1 MRIAVHKY
9 IDIAYLKR
17 YDLSM
22 RNTLSRLVL
31 FSFLVINI
39 LSSCSKS
46 YVDFDNMDLLKKE
59 KRDLYTVLSVDYSD
73 DESLIDIDQVTLGLN
88 NYFQNYIG
96 IDSNIDHF
104 RLVILP
110 DENEVIDFK
119 SRNSSASTFCKKR
132 IIFLL
137 DFYNLEKEL
146 YEKYGPAPKD
156 ILLTA
161 FTHEYTH
168 NLAYQNINNYK
179 NVVFEAMSVFCSWI
193 DFRVEPYKK
202 YDNPGLENSILR
214 IYSKKK
220 LSKLEKSG
228 LYSIDKKEIEDELA
242 FFLYFL
248 HSIQNYEAIH
258 DIMTTSNLGKTL
270 SGYNDE
276 FHMDYYRWISSF
288 IL

>member
-1 MRIAVHKY
+1 MKI
-9 IDIAYLKR
+9 
-17 YDLSM
+17 
-22 RNTLSRLVL
+22 TLSRLL
-31 FSFLVINI
+31 PFSLLVIYI

-46 YVDFDNMDLLKKE
+46 YVNFDNMDLLRKE

-88 NYFQNYIG
+88 NYFQNHIG

-119 SRNSSASTFCKKR
+119 SRGSSASTFYKKR

-137 DFYNLEKEL
+137 DFYNLEEEL

-156 ILLTA
+156 ILLTS

-168 NLAYQNINNYK
+168 NLTYKEIYNLNYII
-179 NVVFEAMSVFCSWI
+179 FEAMSVFCSWI
-193 DFRVEPYKK
+193 DFRVEPYIKH
-202 YDNPGLENSILR
+202 DNPDLENCILR
-214 IYSKKK
+214 IYSKEK

-228 LYSIDKKEIEDELA
+228 LDSIDKKEIKDELA

-258 DIMTTSNLGKTL
+258 DILTTSNLGKTL
-270 SGYNDE
+270 SEYNDK
-276 FHMDYYRWISSF
+276 FHIDYYRWISSF